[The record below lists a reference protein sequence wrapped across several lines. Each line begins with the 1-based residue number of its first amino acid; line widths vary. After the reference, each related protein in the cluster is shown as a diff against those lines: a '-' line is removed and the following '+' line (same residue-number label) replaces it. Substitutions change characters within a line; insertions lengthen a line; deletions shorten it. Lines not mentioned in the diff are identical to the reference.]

1 MLNLRL
7 SVIARW
13 TGGRLLGDDRRVDS
27 VSTDSRTLAAGALFV
42 ALPGEH
48 HDAHDFVGAALQSGA
63 AAAMVA
69 REIGVDLP
77 QIIVADPLLALGEL
91 ARQVRLHTSVCV
103 IGITGSNGKTTVKTL
118 LASILARRGSTH
130 VNAGNFN
137 NEIGL
142 PLTLLAMPVDT
153 EFAVLEMGAGKPG
166 DIAYLAGIAQPTVAL
181 INNIAVAHL
190 ERLGDLEGVARTKG
204 ALISAL
210 PDDGIAVINLDD
222 AFAETFIELAGT
234 RRIVGF
240 GLDAAADISARF
252 VACAPAGQFTLITPN
267 GETAVKLALP
277 GRHNVMNA
285 LAACAAAFA
294 VDAQIPLDVVRD
306 ALEAAR
312 LLRGRLTRHVH
323 ASGAVI
329 FDDSYNANPASFAAA
344 IALLAA
350 EQGET
355 VLVMGDMAELGRDAE
370 QLHFDTGAL
379 AKWSGIARLHAVGN
393 LSRAAVAAFGDD
405 ARHHPD
411 QAALI
416 DALRSDLRQGVTLL
430 IKGSRSSAMDRV
442 VAALI
447 DEDKSER
454 GGRHAA

>member
-7 SVIARW
+7 TDIARW
-13 TGGRLLGDDRRVDS
+13 TSGRLLGADCRIDS

-48 HDAHDFVGAALQSGA
+48 HDAHDFVAAASQNGA
-63 AAAMVA
+63 AAAMVS
-69 REIGVDLP
+69 REIEVDLP
-77 QIIVADPLLALGEL
+77 QIIVPDPLLALGEL
-91 ARQVRLHTSVCV
+91 ARHVRSRSTACV
-103 IGITGSNGKTTVKTL
+103 VGITGSNGKTTVKTL
-118 LASILARRGSTH
+118 LASILARRGPTH

-166 DIAYLAGIAQPTVAL
+166 DIAYLAAIAKPTVAV
-181 INNIAVAHL
+181 INNVAAAHL
-190 ERLGDLEGVARTKG
+190 ERLGDLEGVAQTKG

-210 PDDGIAVINLDD
+210 PDDGVAVINLDD
-222 AFAETFIELAGT
+222 AFAETFIELAGA

-240 GLDAAADISARF
+240 GLDAAADISAHF
-252 VACAPAGQFTLITPN
+252 VTGAPAGRFTLITPG
-267 GETAVKLALP
+267 GETAIELALP

-294 VDAQIPLDVVRD
+294 VDARIPLDVVRD
-306 ALEAAR
+306 ALGNAR
-312 LLRGRLTRHVH
+312 LLHGRLTRHAH

-350 EQGET
+350 EPGET
-355 VLVMGDMAELGRDAE
+355 VLVMGDMAELGRDSE

-379 AKWSGIARLHAVGN
+379 AKWSGIARLHAVGD
-393 LSRAAVAAFGDD
+393 LSRAAVAAFGDN

-416 DALRSDLRQGVTLL
+416 EALRADLRQGVTLL

-447 DEDKSER
+447 DGDQSER